1 MKIFL
6 SFSLLIFSTAL
17 WSQSFADALL
27 FTQEDLSGTAR
38 YTGLAGSFGALGGDL
53 SAIADNPAAAGVFNY
68 SEMGLVAAI
77 NNQEITSTYFS
88 NTTVQEQ
95 SQFRFNHFGLVYTL
109 KNSIENTDWTKIAFA
124 FNIKKVADFGAKRNA
139 LGTNSNQNLGDYF
152 TYYAD
157 GLATEN
163 IELFDDES
171 IPGVYE
177 YLGNNF
183 GYGAQ
188 QAFLGYQSYIIDPLE
203 DDGRN
208 TQYRSN
214 VSGNVQHDWSSQ
226 QNGRHYKYNFAFSGV
241 YKDKLYLGAALNS
254 HSLEFEHRTILRE
267 RSTNS
272 NSLVQ
277 SIAFENIVNTY
288 GSGFSAQVGM
298 IFKLPL
304 SFRLGISYQSPV
316 WWTFEEEGQQALESE
331 GLFDNGLVTT
341 IVEPDVVNR
350 FPDYQLRIPSVTRL
364 SLAYIFKKKGLLSVD
379 YSRSNINEL
388 QFDTESQGNYLGS
401 LNNLFQNNFI
411 ARDKI
416 SVGGEYRMG
425 RIQLQVGYLSA
436 SNPDRKIQKADR
448 AYTTGLSYDLG
459 GNLFGV
465 SMVNHTRNRQE
476 AIYSEGLTS
485 AVTTEAVRTQIF
497 LTYLL
502 KL

>member
-1 MKIFL
+1 MKVLL

-17 WSQSFADALL
+17 WSQSVTDALL

-38 YTGLAGSFGALGGDL
+38 YTGMAGSFGALGGDL
-53 SAIADNPAAAGVFNY
+53 SAVADNPAAAGVFNFP
-68 SEMGLVAAI
+68 ELGLVAAI

-88 NTTVQEQ
+88 TATAQEQ

-109 KNSIENTDWTKIAFA
+109 KNSIENTDWTKLAFA

-139 LGTNSNQNLGDYF
+139 LGTNSSQNLGDYF

-163 IELFDDES
+163 IELFEDET

-177 YLGNNF
+177 YLGDNF

-188 QAFLGYQSYIIDPLE
+188 QAFLGYQSYIFDPLV

-208 TQYRSN
+208 TEYRSN
-214 VSGNVQHDWSSQ
+214 VAGSVQHDWSSQ
-226 QNGRHYKYNFAFSGV
+226 QKGRHYKYNFALSGV

-254 HSLEFEHRTILRE
+254 HRLEFEHRTILRE

-272 NSLVQ
+272 NSPVQ
-277 SIAFENIVNTY
+277 SIAFENVLNTY

-298 IFKLPL
+298 ILKLPL

-316 WWTFEEEGQQALESE
+316 WWSFEEEGQQALKSK
-331 GLFDNGLVTT
+331 GLFEDGLVTT
-341 IVEPDVVNR
+341 VVEPNVVNR

-364 SLAYIFKKKGLLSVD
+364 SLAYIFKDKGLLSVD
-379 YSRSNINEL
+379 YSRSDISGL

-411 ARDKI
+411 AREKI
-416 SVGGEYRMG
+416 SIGGEYRIG
-425 RIQLQVGYLSA
+425 RIQLQGGYLSA
-436 SNPDRKIQKADR
+436 SNPDKKIQKTDQ
-448 AYTTGLSYDLG
+448 AYTAGLSYDLG
-459 GNLFGV
+459 GNLFGI
-465 SMVNHTRNRQE
+465 SMVNYICNRQDML
-476 AIYSEGLTS
+476 YSEGLTS
-485 AVTTEAVRTQIF
+485 AVATEAIHTQIF